1 MFTTQR
7 KRVAVA
13 ASGLHAAAL
22 CGLFLLAHSVLHAQ
36 QLSPDPIVVPEG
48 TPIQL
53 RLVETIS
60 SAHARAGDR
69 LEFVV
74 PEDVNQDGVTVIRAG
89 AKAWGSVTHVQGKRP
104 LGMPGSLTLQADSV
118 EMANGEVARLRA
130 DMNFKGRRHLVRMVA
145 GMIGAGLIYLPA
157 APVMM
162 LTRGGDSYA
171 LKTTQTT
178 AYLNGDFPMLAE
190 GLLPAPPPPGLD
202 AMLNFLPPRVLD
214 GRGREGDM
222 VNLVFVA
229 PASEL
234 QQAFEHAGWTSVD
247 MKKKTIA
254 WHLLCHGTHY
264 ARLPMAHYFLFGR
277 SQDFSF
283 SLPDPLFILSR
294 RHHIRIWKTDYLVD
308 STPVWIAA
316 ATHDVSIAVHRL
328 KVTHR
333 IDPKVDAERDF
344 VGDNLSGTQLVAR
357 AEYVPSQQPV
367 FQATTTGGQSYYSDS
382 RLLLVKFVPAAAVPV
397 LGAGGELKSQ
407 DSKSGNSNGGDANGR
422 DSKSGNSSGPA
433 FRNAPAVSV
442 ITPASSVR
450 ENKSPSGIVNG
461 MSADSAAVVALK
473 STAAPS
479 TPRSAP

>member
-1 MFTTQR
+1 MFTTRRQGVAFEVQPRSARALGSACLLLLLFAPAVLAQR
-7 KRVAVA
+7 PS
-13 ASGLHAAAL
+13 SGLD
-22 CGLFLLAHSVLHAQ
+22 S
-36 QLSPDPIVVPEG
+36 IVVPEG
-48 TPIQL
+48 TPVQL
-53 RLVETIS
+53 RLAETVS

-74 PEDVNQDGVTVIRAG
+74 PEDVNLDGVTVIRAG

-118 EMANGEVARLRA
+118 EMANGEVASLRA
-130 DMNFKGRRHLVRMVA
+130 DMSFKGRRHLVRMVA

-178 AYLNGDFPMLAE
+178 AYLNGDFSMLAD
-190 GLLPAPPPPGLD
+190 GLPPAPPPAGLD

-229 PASEL
+229 PANEL

-254 WHLLCHGTHY
+254 WHLLRHGTHY

-277 SQDFSF
+277 SQDFSY
-283 SLPDPLFILSR
+283 SLPDPLFLLSR

-308 STPVWIAA
+308 NTPVWIAA
-316 ATHDVSIAVHRL
+316 ATHDVSIAVHRMR
-328 KVTHR
+328 VTHR
-333 IDPKVDAERDF
+333 IDPQVDAERDF
-344 VGDNLSGTQLVAR
+344 IGDNLNGTRLVAGT
-357 AEYVPSQQPV
+357 AYVPSQQPV

-382 RLLLVKFVPAAAVPV
+382 RILLVKFAPPSTTPT
-397 LGAGGELKSQ
+397 LGTGEELKNQ
-407 DSKSGNSNGGDANGR
+407 NSKSGD
-422 DSKSGNSSGPA
+422 SSGSTTRSVPTARVIVPA
-433 FRNAPAVSV
+433 G
-442 ITPASSVR
+442 SSTH
-450 ENKSPSGIVNG
+450 EQSPSGTTNG
-461 MSADSAAVVALK
+461 ISADSATLVGLRPI
-473 STAAPS
+473 AASPA
-479 TPRSAP
+479 PRSAP

>member
-1 MFTTQR
+1 MFTTRR
-7 KRVAVA
+7 KGVAVA
-13 ASGLHAAAL
+13 ASGLRAGAL
-22 CGLFLLAHSVLHAQ
+22 CGFFLLAHSVLHAQ
-36 QLSPDPIVVPEG
+36 QLSPDVIVVREG

-53 RLVETIS
+53 RLVETVS

-104 LGMPGSLTLQADSV
+104 LGMPGSLSLQADSV
-118 EMANGEVARLRA
+118 EMANGEVAPLRA

-157 APVMM
+157 TPVMM

-178 AYLNGDFPMLAE
+178 AYLNGDFPMRAE
-190 GLLPAPPPPGLD
+190 GLPPAPPPPGLD
-202 AMLNFLPPRVLD
+202 AMLRFLPPRVLD

-229 PASEL
+229 PANEL
-234 QQAFEHAGWTSVD
+234 QHAFEHAGWTSVD

-308 STPVWIAA
+308 NTPVWIAA

-344 VGDNLSGTQLVAR
+344 IGDNLTGTRLVAR
-357 AEYVPSQQPV
+357 SEYVPSQQPV
-367 FQATTTGGQSYYSDS
+367 FQATTSGGQSYYSDS
-382 RLLLVKFVPAAAVPV
+382 RLLLVKFLSASTMPTP
-397 LGAGGELKSQ
+397 GAQEESKSSDSKSGDSNGGDARSR
-407 DSKSGNSNGGDANGR
+407 DSKSGNSNASALR
-422 DSKSGNSSGPA
+422 SVPTA
-433 FRNAPAVSV
+433 SV
-442 ITPASSVR
+442 IAPASSLR
-450 ENKSPSGIVNG
+450 AEQTYSGVTKAIV
-461 MSADSAAVVALK
+461 ADSAALVALK
-473 STAAPS
+473 PTAAKPV
-479 TPRSAP
+479 PQVP